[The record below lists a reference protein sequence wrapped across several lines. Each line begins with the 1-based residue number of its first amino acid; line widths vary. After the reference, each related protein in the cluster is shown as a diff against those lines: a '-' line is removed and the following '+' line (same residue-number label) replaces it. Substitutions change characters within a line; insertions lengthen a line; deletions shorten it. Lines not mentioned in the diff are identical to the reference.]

1 MTGSSASTAPG
12 SVFEAIVSRSSTK
25 KFADIPLARHQI
37 ETLLIAAARAPDH
50 GLLAPWRFTI
60 LEGSSR
66 GVLGDAMS
74 TALLEKMPDADAEA
88 QQREASKAFRSPVLI
103 VVSALPQPH
112 PRVPA
117 VEQLVAVGAAIQ
129 NLWIVAHSM
138 NLGAAWKTGSHA
150 YSATV
155 KRALSLAEDEQ
166 ILGFLHVGVPL
177 SKAVIRPADL
187 SGKVRWL
194 IDRQE

>member
-1 MTGSSASTAPG
+1 VTGSSDNTAPG
-12 SVFEAIVSRSSTK
+12 SVFDAIVSRSSTK
-25 KFADIPLARHQI
+25 KFADTPIARHQI
-37 ETLLIAAARAPDH
+37 ETLLTAAVRAPDH

-66 GVLGDAMS
+66 SILGDAMS
-74 TALLEKMPDADAEA
+74 AALLEKTPDADAEA
-88 QQREASKAFRSPVLI
+88 QQREASPVLV

-112 PRVPA
+112 PKVPA

-129 NLWIVAHSM
+129 NLWIAAHSM
-138 NLGAAWKTGSHA
+138 SLGAAWKTGSHA

-155 KRALSLAEDEQ
+155 KRALGLTEDQQ

-194 IDRQE
+194 QDRQG